1 MKAALLCLGVG
12 LSLFSCKK
20 EDATSPSSGN
30 IFIRVRNA
38 SQYQFDDIFVN
49 TSGGENK
56 YGTVAAGQKSDY
68 KAFTKAYKYAY
79 IKLNAQGQALG
90 IQPIDYVGETPLQP
104 GRYTYALDVTS
115 GNPQRLTITLETP

>member
-1 MKAALLCLGVG
+1 MKATLLCLGIG

-20 EDATSPSSGN
+20 EDAMSPGSGD

-38 SQYQFDDIFVN
+38 SQYPFDDIVVN

-56 YGTVAAGQKSDY
+56 YSTVAAGQKSDY

-79 IKLNAQGQALG
+79 VKLNTQGQDLG

-104 GRYTYALDVTS
+104 GHYTYALDVTT
-115 GNPQRLTITLETP
+115 GNPRRLTITLETP